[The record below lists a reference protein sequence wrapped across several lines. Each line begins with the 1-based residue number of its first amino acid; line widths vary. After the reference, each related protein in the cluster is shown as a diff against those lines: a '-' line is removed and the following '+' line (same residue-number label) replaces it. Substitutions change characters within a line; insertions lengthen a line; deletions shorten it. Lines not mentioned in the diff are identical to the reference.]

1 MLISSFAVQ
10 AITIFVLFFIL
21 GLIISFSNFPPTYL
35 GSFVTDL
42 ILTRFFGILLMTFSA
57 LMVYSL
63 LP

>member
-1 MLISSFAVQ
+1 M
-10 AITIFVLFFIL
+10 AITVFVLFFIL

-42 ILTRFFGILLMTFSA
+42 ILTRFFGVLLMTFSA
-57 LMVYSL
+57 LMIYSL